1 MKLFIVISALL
12 LSACASYE
20 KGELPLIRDPQT
32 GEMRPCGHI
41 GVLGDCKHYM

>member
-1 MKLFIVISALL
+1 MKLLILMSALL
-12 LSACASYE
+12 LSACASYDR
-20 KGELPLIRDPQT
+20 GEIPVMQDPAT